1 MCDIRMCFLF
11 GRTGPRAQSIFF
23 SVSGEDQT
31 LYDLSGFDIVYEP
44 GDDVSGPDYPAD
56 D

>member
-1 MCDIRMCFLF
+1 MHVMRICFLF
-11 GRTGPRAQSIFF
+11 GRTGPRAQSFNF
-23 SVSGEDQT
+23 SVSGEDEI

-44 GDDVSGPDYPAD
+44 GDDVSGPDNPAD